1 VKTLEAVEEVL
12 REVFDDPGL
21 RVSATTTANDV
32 DGWDS
37 LSHVNVVVAVEAR
50 FGIRFT
56 QREALT
62 FRNVGEMVAAIE
74 KRLGPGAP

>member
-1 VKTLEAVEEVL
+1 MTTLQELEAVL

-21 RVSATTTANDV
+21 GVTAETTADDV

-56 QREALT
+56 PREALT
-62 FRNVGEMVAAIE
+62 LRNVGDMARAVDARRAS
-74 KRLGPGAP
+74 R

>member
-1 VKTLEAVEEVL
+1 MTTLDAINEVL
-12 REVFDDPGL
+12 RDVFDDPSL
-21 RVSATTTANDV
+21 KVTAGSTAGDV

-37 LSHVNVVVAVEAR
+37 LSHVNVVVAVELR

-62 FRNVGEMVAAIE
+62 FRNVGELVAAVDA
-74 KRLGPGAP
+74 KMVKPAP